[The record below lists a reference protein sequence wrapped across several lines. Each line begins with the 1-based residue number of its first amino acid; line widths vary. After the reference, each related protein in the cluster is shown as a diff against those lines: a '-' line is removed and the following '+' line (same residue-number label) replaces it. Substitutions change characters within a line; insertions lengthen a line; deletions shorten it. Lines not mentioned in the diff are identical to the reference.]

1 MENMK
6 KITEKLSEK
15 SQFPLEAI
23 SSAPK
28 IEITGNNMFYIENH
42 KGIKLLTSDLVII
55 KLKEGLFF
63 IEGEK
68 IPIQEINKDH
78 IYLTG
83 IFNSFRFDK
92 ILR

>member
-1 MENMK
+1 MK

-15 SQFPLEAI
+15 SQFPLEVI

-55 KLKEGLFF
+55 KLKEGLFV

-68 IPIQEINKDH
+68 ISIQEINKEH